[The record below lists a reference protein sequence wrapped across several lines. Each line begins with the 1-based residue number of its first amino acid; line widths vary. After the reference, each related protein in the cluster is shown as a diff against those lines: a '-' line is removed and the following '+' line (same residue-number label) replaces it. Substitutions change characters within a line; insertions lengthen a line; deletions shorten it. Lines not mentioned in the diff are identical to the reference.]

1 MAESKMTNVRLKA
14 EEVAKVDAISQRM
27 GMSRSDFIR
36 KALTEALAKYAGDD
50 TPVTGVKVRGKEKPK
65 TPGSTYPYDACP
77 KGPQCQWV
85 KAPTGI
91 KICTT
96 CKIKRA

>member
-14 EEVAKVDAISQRM
+14 EEVAKVDGIARSM
-27 GMSRSDFIR
+27 GITRSEFIR
-36 KALTEALAKYAGDD
+36 KALTEALSRYAGDD
-50 TPVTGVKVRGKEKPK
+50 TPVTGVQVRGKEKPK
-65 TPGSTYPYDACP
+65 SAGYQYDTCP

-96 CKIKRA
+96 CKIKRS

>member
-14 EEVAKVDAISQRM
+14 EEVAKVDAVSHAM
-27 GMSRSDFIR
+27 GMTRSEFIR
-36 KALTEALAKYAGDD
+36 RALTEALAKYAGDD
-50 TPVTGVKVRGKEKPK
+50 TPVTGVKVRGPERPK
-65 TPGSTYPYDACP
+65 SASTYPHSTCP

-96 CKIKRA
+96 CKIKRS

>member
-1 MAESKMTNVRLKA
+1 MANVRLKQD
-14 EEVAKVDAISQRM
+14 EVAKIDAVSKRM
-27 GMSRSDFIR
+27 GMTRSEFFR
-36 KALTEALAKYAGDD
+36 KALTEALSKYAGDE
-50 TPVTGVKVRGKEKPK
+50 TPVTGVRVRGKEKPK
-65 TPGSTYPYDACP
+65 ASKYPHDTCP

>member
-14 EEVAKVDAISQRM
+14 EEVAKVDAVSSSM

-36 KALTEALAKYAGDD
+36 KALTEALAKYAGDE
-50 TPVTGVKVRGKEKPK
+50 TPVTGVRVRGKEKPK
-65 TPGSTYPYDACP
+65 TGSTYPHSTCP
-77 KGPQCQWV
+77 KGPQCSWV
-85 KAPTGI
+85 KAPTGV

>member
-1 MAESKMTNVRLKA
+1 MAESVMTNVRLKT
-14 EEVAKVDAISQRM
+14 EEVAKIDAVSQRM
-27 GMSRSDFIR
+27 GMTRSEFIR

-65 TPGSTYPYDACP
+65 GKTYPHATCP
-77 KGPQCQWV
+77 SGPQCQWV

-91 KICTT
+91 KICAT
-96 CKIKRA
+96 CKVKRA

>member
-1 MAESKMTNVRLKA
+1 MAESVMTNVRLKA
-14 EEVAKVDAISQRM
+14 EEVAKIDAVAQRM
-27 GMSRSDFIR
+27 GMTRSEFIR
-36 KALTEALAKYAGDD
+36 KSLTEALAKYAGDE
-50 TPVTGVKVRGKEKPK
+50 TPVTGVQVRGKEKPK
-65 TPGSTYPYDACP
+65 TSVYPHSNCP

>member
-1 MAESKMTNVRLKA
+1 MAESKMVNVRLA
-14 EEVAKVDAISQRM
+14 VNEVTKIDRAAHII
-27 GMSRSDFIR
+27 GMSRSEFIR

-65 TPGSTYPYDACP
+65 GSNYPHSTCP

-96 CKIKRA
+96 CKIRRA

>member
-14 EEVAKVDAISQRM
+14 EEVAKVDAIAKRM
-27 GMSRSDFIR
+27 NMTRSEFIR
-36 KALTEALAKYAGDD
+36 KALTEALSRYTSDD
-50 TPVTGVKVRGKEKPK
+50 TPVTGVKVRGKEKSK
-65 TPGSTYPYDACP
+65 GSNYPYPDCP

-96 CKIKRA
+96 CKTKRA

>member
-1 MAESKMTNVRLKA
+1 MAESTMINCRLKQ
-14 EEVAKVDAISQRM
+14 EEVAKIDAVAQKM
-27 GMSRSDFIR
+27 GMTRSAFFR
-36 KALTEALAKYAGDD
+36 KALTEALAKYAGDE
-50 TPVTGVKVRGKEKPK
+50 TPVTGVRVRGKEKPK
-65 TPGSTYPYDACP
+65 TPSKYPHSTCP

-85 KAPTGI
+85 KAPTGV